1 MPNVVKTISAHL
13 TTLKG
18 SVDDGFV
25 HKLLYIG
32 EPLEARAIV
41 LQDGWCSKSTY
52 RKGATMTKDHR
63 RVDAGTAQEILLDDP
78 GFLREIAKRVV
89 QQILEAEMTE
99 QIGASPYERGSSRSV
114 HRNGHRPRAL
124 RTRVGT
130 LNLLVP
136 QDREGT
142 FSTRL
147 FSRYQRNEK
156 ALVLALMEMY
166 VEGVST
172 RKVGEVTEELCGT
185 SFSKSLISSL
195 AGRLDAELQAWR
207 SRPLEAE
214 AYPYLFVDARYE
226 KVRVGSRI
234 VSEGVLLVSAVRDDG
249 YREIL
254 GVEVADTE
262 SEATY
267 QELFRSLKARGLKGV
282 QLVTSDDH
290 KGLKSAIERHFQGA
304 SWQRCQVHYAR
315 NLLGMVAFGERKELA
330 EGLRGVF
337 AATSRELALR
347 AAHELADQWRRT
359 HPKVAE
365 HIEEHIEECLSC
377 LAFPEAHRRRIR
389 TTNGLERFNQEI
401 KRRTRVVRIFPN
413 REACLRLVTA
423 MAVEQSEEWVTGRRY
438 LDMEELRELSYRE
451 CESEEVLAI

>member
-1 MPNVVKTISAHL
+1 M
-13 TTLKG
+13 TT
-18 SVDDGFV
+18 
-25 HKLLYIG
+25 
-32 EPLEARAIV
+32 
-41 LQDGWCSKSTY
+41 
-52 RKGATMTKDHR
+52 DHR
-63 RVDAGTAQEILLDDP
+63 KPDAGVAQGVLLDDP
-78 GFLREIAKRVV
+78 SFLKEIVERVL
-89 QQILEAEMTE
+89 QELLEVEMTE
-99 QIGASPYERGSSRSV
+99 HVGAAPYERSENRTGR
-114 HRNGHRPRAL
+114 RNGYKPRTL

-172 RKVGEVTEELCGT
+172 RKVKDITEELCGT

-226 KVRVGSRI
+226 KVRVGHRI
-234 VSEGVLLVSAVRDDG
+234 VSQGVLIVSAVRAPDG
-249 YREIL
+249 FREIL

-262 SEATY
+262 SEASY
-267 QELFRSLKARGLKGV
+267 QQLFRSLKERGLKGV
-282 QLVTSDDH
+282 ELVVSDDH
-290 KGLKSAIERHFQGA
+290 EGLKAAVFRHFQGA

-315 NLLGMVAFGERKELA
+315 NLLGMVGAKRRKDLA
-330 EGLRGVF
+330 AQLRVIF
-337 AATSRELALR
+337 AQASRGTALR
-347 AAHELADQWRRT
+347 LASEVADRWHEN
-359 HPKVAE
+359 HPQVAE

-377 LAFPEAHRRRIR
+377 LSFPESHRRRIR
-389 TTNGLERFNQEI
+389 TTNGQERLNQEI

-413 REACLRLVTA
+413 RESCLRL
-423 MAVEQSEEWVTGRRY
+423 R
-438 LDMEELRELSYRE
+438 
-451 CESEEVLAI
+451 